1 MADPQLLCFNGING
15 ATGNYLL
22 PPMGADAIAAIA
34 MGEPLDARF
43 KKDLAFWAERA
54 ATKTFGLAAGI
65 DEGNLADAGWGVIF
79 RFDADPAIREAL
91 TPLLNLRKEQASK
104 KKAARYK
111 EFTGSAGYRP
121 GENNRGE
128 SNREFLSRFGVE
140 ASQPADPDRGVPY
153 YLLIVGSPE
162 QIPFKFQ
169 YQLDVQYAV
178 GRIWFDTLEEYA
190 QYAESVVAA
199 ETRKVR
205 VARKAVFFG
214 VQNANDPATNL
225 SATEMVKPLAERMPQ
240 LLADDG
246 IAPWDITTIVGDNA
260 KKAQLTKLLGGSETP
275 SLLFTASHGMGFP
288 NGDPRQLA
296 HQGALLCQ
304 DWPGP
309 RAWNRAIPQDHYFSA
324 DDVSSDANLQGMI
337 AFHFACYGAGTP
349 KMDDFAHQAFRNP
362 VEIAPHAFVA
372 NLPRRL
378 LGHPKG
384 GALAVVG
391 HVERAW
397 GYSFFWNRIGRQ
409 LQTFESA
416 LYQVMA
422 GRPLGSAIE
431 YFNTR
436 YAALSTELTAEL
448 EEIKFGREPDNA
460 FLAGTWTAH
469 NDARSYV
476 ILGDPAVRLPLI
488 EDGEQESRTPATPIV
503 FARKPVTSS
512 PNAPAFETDPQSGEN
527 KGSTIFDQI
536 AATEKR
542 HSDRQQDQPSFDVP
556 TSAGRLQRSNDPN
569 RLRWRLEKLGV
580 PGKMIDNISRFGVAF
595 QAIDGMDVAP
605 SKDVDDRWLERILGR
620 NDMVDAP
627 RFLDRGVSAA
637 QAVCRVRIRST
648 SGTLRGWGT
657 GSLISPR
664 LLLTNNH
671 VLGDATSAAASL
683 VEFNVQDGPNGQPET
698 PVAFRLRPEDLF
710 ITDKGLDFT
719 LVAIADTSEGGR
731 QLADFGHNP
740 GTIGDDPILVS
751 ESVNIIQHPLGRPK
765 QVALRENEVTDVL
778 TDFLHYQTDTE
789 PGSSGSPVFNDQ
801 WQLVALHHSG
811 VPLRDSNGNILAR
824 DGSIWR
830 EEMGD
835 NQIKWIANEGVRLSR
850 ILEFVR
856 TYPLTSDVARN
867 LRTELLS
874 STVSE
879 RTTPM
884 PDQSAS
890 ASNSANIQVNAPA
903 GAAGTVT
910 VTVPLNITVSLGAI
924 GAPLIAPPAAQVT
937 AATPVEGV
945 DLQEA
950 ITIDPNYDSREGYDP
965 EFLGTGSLRVH
976 FPKLPP
982 GEARNASRLLN
993 PPAGADRHELKY
1005 HHYSVVMNGKRR
1017 LAFFT
1022 AVNIDGKKARDISRE
1037 TDKWFFDPRISRQ
1050 EQVGNELYASNPFD
1064 RGHLV
1069 RRLDPAWGRTERIA
1083 KVANDDTFHFTNCS
1097 PQHERFNQGQN
1108 LWQGVENFL
1117 LARATGADQKL
1128 TVFTGPVFR
1137 DNDPEYRG
1145 IQIPTE
1151 YWKVAV
1157 LVGQDGKL
1165 ASLAFLVTQED
1176 LIRPVVE
1183 EAAIDTARTF
1193 QTSVS
1198 EIERLTG
1205 LDFGR
1210 LRAHDIQSVDSFAA
1224 GDSTQT
1230 GIRIPLASL
1239 DQIRLSAAQ
1248 GPVDAVAFGTG
1259 ASAPVGRPNPREQVV
1274 GTDLSYYL
1282 LAYDANGQ
1290 ERLDHPA
1297 GKISGH
1303 VLSALEDEPV
1313 TDVFLF
1319 SHGWRGDVPA
1329 AKEQYQGW
1337 LKTMADCT
1345 ADRARIRTLR
1355 PGFRPLLIGLHWPS
1369 EPWGDES
1376 LSGGVSFEPGA
1387 MASSVSHLVD
1397 DYATRLGDT
1406 LEVRRA
1412 LTVIFEAAQTG
1423 MEPEALPDDV
1433 IAAYKA
1439 LDNAVGLPKGG
1450 VAGAPGADWDGF
1462 DPEGVYESARRDA
1475 TAQGSVSFG
1484 LFSRDTLLA
1493 PLRVLSFWK
1502 MKDRARVIG
1511 ETAIHPLLRSMQR
1524 ATAGRDVRFHLA
1536 GHSFGCIVVSAAV
1549 AGPPGGGLLARPVN
1563 SLVLLQGA
1571 LSLWS
1576 YCSNIPEAPG
1586 KPGYFHRIVSQGLV
1600 RGPIVTTQSRFDT
1613 AVGTWYP
1620 RAASVAGQV
1629 VFAGPGQL
1637 PKYGA
1642 VGTFG
1647 IQGPGMRTSDIRML
1661 PASGVYAFRSGIV
1674 YNIESSQ
1681 VINAGRGFS
1690 GAHSDI
1696 RKLEVAQAAWEAVCT
1711 SNARP

>member
-1 MADPQLLCFNGING
+1 MADQELLCFNGING

-22 PPMGADAIAAIA
+22 PPMSADAIAAIA
-34 MGEPLDARF
+34 MGEPLDPRL

-54 ATKTFGLAAGI
+54 STKTFGLAAGI
-65 DEGNLADAGWGVIF
+65 DAGNVAETGWGIIF
-79 RFDADPAIREAL
+79 RFDCDPAIRDAL
-91 TPLLNLRKEQASK
+91 APLLNLRKEQASK
-104 KKAARYK
+104 SRAGRYK
-111 EFTGSAGYRP
+111 EFTGTLGYRP
-121 GENNRGE
+121 GENNKGE
-128 SNREFLSRFGVE
+128 SNREFLARFGVE
-140 ASQPADPDRGVPY
+140 ASQPADPDKGVPY

-162 QIPFKFQ
+162 QIPFRFQ

-178 GRIWFDTLEEYA
+178 GRIWFETLEEYA
-190 QYAESVVAA
+190 QYAQSVVAA

-214 VQNANDPATNL
+214 VQNADDPATNL
-225 SATEMVKPLAERMPQ
+225 SANEMVIPLAQRMPQ

-246 IAPWDITTIVGDNA
+246 IVPWDVTTIVGDNA
-260 KKAQLTKLLGGSETP
+260 KKAMLSKLFGGSETP

-324 DDVSSDANLQGMI
+324 DDVASDANLQGMI

-422 GRPLGSAIE
+422 GQPLGSAIE

-448 EEIKFGREPDNA
+448 EDIKFGKEPDNP

-488 EDGEQESRTPATPIV
+488 EEGEQESRPPADPIVLAARPAGPAT
-503 FARKPVTSS
+503 
-512 PNAPAFETDPQSGEN
+512 DPTFGISQQSEGN
-527 KGSTIFDQI
+527 SGSTILDQI

-542 HSDRQQDQPSFDVP
+542 HAEQQLQQPSFDVP
-556 TSAGRLQRSNDPN
+556 TSAGRLQRGNDPQ
-569 RLRWRLEKLGV
+569 RLRWRLVRLGL
-580 PGKMIDNISRFGVAF
+580 PGEMIDSISRFGVSF
-595 QAIDGMDVAP
+595 QAIDGVDRSSDSVP
-605 SKDVDDRWLERILGR
+605 DDRWLERILGR

-627 RFLDRGVSAA
+627 RFLERGVRAT
-637 QAVCRVRIRST
+637 QAIARIRIRSS
-648 SGTLRGWGT
+648 SGVLRGWGT
-657 GSLISPR
+657 GSMISR
-664 LLLTNNH
+664 CLLLTNNH
-671 VLGDATSAAASL
+671 VIGDVASAAASL
-683 VEFNVQDGPNGQPET
+683 VEFNVQDGPDGQALT
-698 PVAFRLRPEDLF
+698 PVVFQIIPDEFF
-710 ITDKGLDFT
+710 ITDRSLDFT
-719 LVAIADTSEGGR
+719 LVAVAETSENGR
-731 QLADFGHNP
+731 PLADFGHNQ
-740 GTIGDDPILVS
+740 GTVGDDPILVS
-751 ESVNIIQHPLGRPK
+751 ESVNIIQHPSGRPK
-765 QVALRENEVTDVL
+765 QIALRENEVTSILD
-778 TDFLHYQTDTE
+778 DFLHYQTDTE
-789 PGSSGSPVFNDQ
+789 PGSSGAPVFNDQ
-801 WQLVALHHSG
+801 WELVALHHSG
-811 VPLRDSNGNILAR
+811 VPQRDSNGNILSR

-830 EEMGD
+830 SEMGD
-835 NQIKWIANEGVRLSR
+835 NQIKWVANEGVRLSR

-856 TYPLTSDVARN
+856 TCSLSSSAAKN
-867 LRTELLS
+867 LRTDLFTNVANEGEL
-874 STVSE
+874 
-879 RTTPM
+879 PM
-884 PDQSAS
+884 PDQSTTERKL
-890 ASNSANIQVNAPA
+890 ANVHIGEPV
-903 GAAGTVT
+903 GAVT
-910 VTVPLNITVSLGAI
+910 MTIPLNITVSLGTLA
-924 GAPLIAPPAAQVT
+924 GQLSLPTVAQAVQT
-937 AATPVEGV
+937 AVAGESG
-945 DLQEA
+945 LQEA
-950 ITIDPNYDSREGYDP
+950 VTIDPDYDGREGYDP
-965 EFLGTGSLRVH
+965 EFLGSGNLRVLL
-976 FPKLPP
+976 PKLHTSKVRHA
-982 GEARNASRLLN
+982 ARLVN
-993 PPAGADRHELKY
+993 PQAGADQHELKY
-1005 HHYSVVMNGKRR
+1005 HHFSVVMNGKRR

-1022 AVNIDGKKARDISRE
+1022 AVNIDGKKARDIARE
-1037 TDKWFFDPRISRQ
+1037 SDKWFFDPRISRQ
-1050 EQVGNELYASNPFD
+1050 EQIGNDLYASNPFD

-1117 LARATGADQKL
+1117 LDRATGADQKL

-1137 DNDPEYRG
+1137 DDDPEYRG
-1145 IQIPTE
+1145 IQIPLE

-1176 LIRPVVE
+1176 LIERVVE

-1205 LDFGR
+1205 LDFER

-1224 GDSTQT
+1224 GETTQS
-1230 GIRIPLASL
+1230 GIRIPLTSL
-1239 DQIRLSAAQ
+1239 DQIRLTAAP
-1248 GPVDAVAFGTG
+1248 GPVDAVAFGTEAT
-1259 ASAPVGRPNPREQVV
+1259 ASAGRPNPREQVV

-1297 GKISGH
+1297 GKISTH
-1303 VLSALEDEPV
+1303 ILSALETEPI

-1329 AKEQYQGW
+1329 AREQYQGW

-1345 ADRARIRTLR
+1345 ADRARIRSLR
-1355 PGFRPLLIGLHWPS
+1355 QGFRPLLIGLHWPS
-1369 EPWGDES
+1369 EPWGDEKF
-1376 LSGGVSFEPGA
+1376 SGGVSFEPGA
-1387 MASSVSHLVD
+1387 VESSVNHLVD
-1397 DYATRLGDT
+1397 DYAIRLGDT
-1406 LEVRRA
+1406 PEVRRA
-1412 LTVIFEAAQTG
+1412 LTVILEAAQTG
-1423 MEPEALPDDV
+1423 VEPDALPDDV
-1433 IAAYKA
+1433 LAAYKA
-1439 LDNAVGLPKGG
+1439 LDAAVALPKGG
-1450 VAGAPGADWDGF
+1450 IAGAPGADWDGF
-1462 DPEGVYESARRDA
+1462 DPEGVYESARRD
-1475 TAQGSVSFG
+1475 TIAQGSVSFG

-1511 ETAIHPLLRSMQR
+1511 ETAVHPLLRSMQQ

-1549 AGPPGGGLLARPVN
+1549 AGSPTGSLLVRPID

-1600 RGPIVTTQSRFDT
+1600 RGPIVTTQSRFDS

-1647 IQGPGMRTSDIRML
+1647 IQGPGLRCSDIRML
-1661 PASGVYAFRSGIV
+1661 PINGDHDFKTGRV
-1674 YNIESSQ
+1674 YNVESSQ
-1681 VINAGRGFS
+1681 YINEGAGFS

-1696 RKLEVAQAAWEAVCT
+1696 RKQEIARLVWHAVST
-1711 SNARP
+1711 Y

>member
-1 MADPQLLCFNGING
+1 MAEQQLLCFNGIDG

-22 PPMGADAIAAIA
+22 PPMGADVIAAMA
-34 MGEPLDARF
+34 MGEPLDPRA

-54 ATKTFGLAAGI
+54 TLETFGLAAGM
-65 DEGNLADAGWGVIF
+65 DAGNLADTGWGAIF
-79 RFDADPAIREAL
+79 PFDSDPAVREAL
-91 TPLLNLRKEQASK
+91 TPLLTLRKEQASK
-104 KKAARYK
+104 QKVTRYK
-111 EFTGSAGYRP
+111 EFSGPTGYRP
-121 GENNRGE
+121 GE
-128 SNREFLSRFGVE
+128 SNRDFLARSGVE

-162 QIPFKFQ
+162 QIPFRFQ

-178 GRIWFDTLEEYA
+178 GRIWFETLEEYS
-190 QYAESVVAA
+190 QYAQSVVAA
-199 ETRKVR
+199 ETRKVL
-205 VARKAVFFG
+205 VGRKAVFFG
-214 VQNANDPATNL
+214 VQNADDPATRL

-246 IAPWDITTIVGDNA
+246 IAPWDITTIVGDSA
-260 KKAQLTKLLGGSETP
+260 KKARLTELLGGSGVP

-349 KMDDFAHQAFRNP
+349 RMDDFAHQAFRNP
-362 VEIAPHAFVA
+362 TEIAPQAFVA
-372 NLPRRL
+372 NLPRKM
-378 LGHPKG
+378 LGLPKG

-422 GRPLGSAIE
+422 GQPLGSAIE
-431 YFNTR
+431 YFNSR

-448 EEIKFGREPDNA
+448 EEIKFGKEPDNS

-503 FARKPVTSS
+503 LTPRPVTSS
-512 PNAPAFETDPQSGEN
+512 PNAPAFATEPLSGD
-527 KGSTIFDQI
+527 GTSSTMLDQI
-536 AATEKR
+536 TATERR
-542 HSDRQQDQPSFDVP
+542 HSDRQQQQPSFDVP
-556 TSAGRLQRSNDPN
+556 TSAGRLQRSNDPD

-580 PGKMIDNISRFGVAF
+580 PDKMIDSISRFGVSF
-595 QAIDGMDVAP
+595 QAIDDKDATP
-605 SKDVDDRWLERILGR
+605 NADVDDRWLERILGR

-627 RFLDRGVSAA
+627 LFLERGVRAA
-637 QAVCRVRIRST
+637 QAIGRVRIRST
-648 SGTLRGWGT
+648 SGSLRGWGT

-671 VLGDATSAAASL
+671 VLGDATSAAASSI
-683 VEFNVQDGPNGQPET
+683 EFNVQDGLNGQPMV
-698 PVAFRLRPEDLF
+698 PVAFRLLPDVFF

-719 LVAIADTSEGGR
+719 LVAVAETSDGGR

-751 ESVNIIQHPLGRPK
+751 ESVNIIQHPSGRPK
-765 QVALRENEVTDVL
+765 QIALRENNVTDVL
-778 TDFLHYQTDTE
+778 VDFLHYQTDTE
-789 PGSSGSPVFNDQ
+789 PGSSGAPVFNDQ

-811 VPLRDSNGNILAR
+811 VPQRDSNGNIMAR

-830 EEMGD
+830 EQMGD
-835 NQIKWIANEGVRLSR
+835 NQIQWIANEGVRLSR

-856 TYPLTSDVARN
+856 TYPLSSQTALN
-867 LRTELLS
+867 LRNELFS
-874 STVSE
+874 STVTE
-879 RTTPM
+879 RSLPM
-884 PDQSAS
+884 PDPTAAS
-890 ASNSANIQVNAPA
+890 STSANPQVNASTL
-903 GAAGTVT
+903 AGTVT
-910 VTVPLNITVSLGAI
+910 LTVPLTITVSLGTVGGPSSTPPALN
-924 GAPLIAPPAAQVT
+924 ATLAPPS
-937 AATPVEGV
+937 GKV
-945 DLQEA
+945 DLGEA
-950 ITIDPNYDSREGYDP
+950 VTIDPEYDNREGYDP
-965 EFLGTGSLRVH
+965 DFLGSGDLRVP
-976 FPKLPP
+976 FPKLPS
-982 GEARNASRLLN
+982 GQAMHASRLLN
-993 PPAGADRHELKY
+993 PSPGADQRELKY

-1022 AVNIDGKKARDISRE
+1022 AVNIDGKKARDIARE
-1037 TDKWFFDPRISRQ
+1037 ADKWFFDPRISRQ
-1050 EQVGNELYASNPFD
+1050 EQIGNELYASNPFD

-1083 KVANDDTFHFTNCS
+1083 KIANDDTFHFTNCS

-1117 LARATGADQKL
+1117 LDRATGADQRL
-1128 TVFTGPVFR
+1128 TVLTGPVFR
-1137 DNDPEYRG
+1137 EDDPEYRG
-1145 IQIPTE
+1145 IRVPLE

-1157 LVGQDGKL
+1157 LVGDDGQL
-1165 ASLAFLVTQED
+1165 NSLAFLVTQED

-1198 EIERLTG
+1198 EIERITG

-1210 LRAHDIQSVDSFAA
+1210 LRTHDAQSVDSFAVGEA
-1224 GDSTQT
+1224 TQT
-1230 GIRIPLASL
+1230 GIRIPLTSL
-1239 DQIRLSAAQ
+1239 DQVRLTSASS
-1248 GPVDAVAFGTG
+1248 PLEAVTFGTE
-1259 ASAPVGRPNPREQVV
+1259 AAPTGRPNPREQVV
-1274 GTDLSYYL
+1274 GTDLSYFL
-1282 LAYDANGQ
+1282 VAYDANAE

-1297 GKISGH
+1297 GKISAH
-1303 VLSALEDEPV
+1303 VLSALETEPV

-1337 LKTMADCT
+1337 LKTMADCN

-1376 LSGGVSFEPGA
+1376 ITGGVSFD
-1387 MASSVSHLVD
+1387 ASAAPSTIDGLID
-1397 DYATRLGDT
+1397 DYAARLGDT
-1406 LEVRRA
+1406 PEVRKA
-1412 LTVIFEAAQTG
+1412 LKVILEESRTG
-1423 MEPEALPDDV
+1423 AEPDVLPDRV
-1433 IAAYKA
+1433 LTAYKD
-1439 LDNAVGLPKGG
+1439 LDSAVGLPKGG
-1450 VAGAPGADWDGF
+1450 VAAAPGADWDGL
-1462 DPEGVYESARRDA
+1462 DPEGVYQSARSDTSA
-1475 TAQGSVSFG
+1475 HGAVSFG
-1484 LFSRDTLLA
+1484 LFPRDSILA

-1502 MKDRARVIG
+1502 MKDRARVVG
-1511 ETAIHPLLRSMQR
+1511 ETAVHPLLRSMQR
-1524 ATAGRDVRFHLA
+1524 VTAGRDVRFHLA

-1549 AGPPGGGLLARPVN
+1549 AGPPTGGLLTRPVD

-1576 YCSNIPEAPG
+1576 YCNSIPEAPG
-1586 KPGYFHRIVSQGLV
+1586 KQGYFHRIVSQRLV
-1600 RGPIVTTQSRFDT
+1600 EGPIVSTRSRFDT

-1620 RAASVAGQV
+1620 RAAQSAGQI
-1629 VFAGPGQL
+1629 VFAAGQL

-1647 IQGPGMRTSDIRML
+1647 VHGPGVRSTDITML
-1661 PASGVYAFRSGIV
+1661 HSNGEYGFRAGMA
-1674 YNIESSQ
+1674 YNIDSSQ
-1681 VINAGRGFS
+1681 YISLGGGFS

-1696 RKLEVAQAAWEAVCT
+1696 RRSEVAHVVWSAST
-1711 SNARP
+1711 R

>member
-1 MADPQLLCFNGING
+1 MSNNDTLWFNGING

-22 PPMGADAIAAIA
+22 DPMRVDEIAALA
-34 MGEPLDARF
+34 KGEPLDPRL

-54 ATKTFGLAAGI
+54 ATKTFEVAAGI
-65 DEGNLADAGWGVIF
+65 DTGDLGETGWGIIL
-79 RFDADPAIREAL
+79 RFDCDPAVREAL
-91 TPLLNLRKEQASK
+91 APLLELRKAQASAK
-104 KKAARYK
+104 KSTRFK
-111 EFTGSAGYRP
+111 EFVGPLGYRP
-121 GENNRGE
+121 GE
-128 SNREFLSRFGVE
+128 SNREFLSRHGVE
-140 ASQPADPDRGVPY
+140 ASQPADPDKGVPY
-153 YLLIVGSPE
+153 YLLLVGSPE
-162 QIPFKFQ
+162 EIPFRFQ

-178 GRIWFDTLEEYA
+178 GRIWFKTLDEYA
-190 QYAESVVAA
+190 NYAQSVVAS
-199 ETRKVR
+199 ETRKIR

-214 VQNANDPATNL
+214 VQNTDDPATQL

-240 LLADDG
+240 ILAEDA
-246 IAPWDITTIVGDNA
+246 IVPWDVQTVIGANA
-260 KKAQLTKLLGGSETP
+260 KKSQLTKFLGGEETP

-309 RAWNRAIPQDHYFSA
+309 RVWNRAIPEDYYFSA
-324 DDVSSDANLQGMI
+324 DDVSADANLQGMI
-337 AFHFACYGAGTP
+337 AFNFACYGAGTP
-349 KMDDFAHQAFRNP
+349 KMDDFSHQAFRNP

-372 NLPRRL
+372 SLPRRL

-422 GRPLGSAIE
+422 GQPLGTAIE

-448 EEIKFGREPDNA
+448 EEIKFGKVQDNPY
-460 FLAGTWTAH
+460 LAGTWTAH

-476 ILGDPAVRLPLI
+476 ILGDPAVRLPLVQ
-488 EDGEQESRTPATPIV
+488 EGEQESRLDATPIV
-503 FARKPVTSS
+503 FAARPTASVTARTFNAEQAPKTSS
-512 PNAPAFETDPQSGEN
+512 DT
-527 KGSTIFDQI
+527 TLLDQI

-542 HSDRQQDQPSFDVP
+542 HAERIQQQQSFDVP
-556 TSAGRLQRSNDPN
+556 SSAGSMQRSNDPK
-569 RLRWRLEKLGV
+569 RLRWRLEKLGLDSQV
-580 PGKMIDNISRFGVAF
+580 IDDILRFGVSF
-595 QAIDGMDVAP
+595 QAIEGVNRTDDSAP
-605 SKDVDDRWLERILGR
+605 DDRWLERILGR
-620 NDMVDAP
+620 NNMVDAP
-627 RFLDRGVSAA
+627 RFLERGVIASR
-637 QAVCRVRIRST
+637 AVGRIRIRST
-648 SGTLRGWGT
+648 SGALRGWGT
-657 GSLISPR
+657 GSLISRR

-671 VLGDATSAAASL
+671 VLGDTTSAAASL
-683 VEFNVQDGPNGQPET
+683 VEFNVQDGTDGQALTPE
-698 PVAFRLRPEDLF
+698 VFRIFPAEFF
-710 ITDKGLDFT
+710 ITDKKLDFT
-719 LVAIADTSEGGR
+719 LVAVAETSENGSP
-731 QLADFGHNP
+731 LTDFGYNP
-740 GTIGDDPILVS
+740 GTVGDDPILVS
-751 ESVNIIQHPLGRPK
+751 ESVNIIQHPSGRPK
-765 QVALRENEVTDVL
+765 QIALRENEVTGVL

-811 VPLRDSNGNILAR
+811 VPLRDANGNILAR

-830 EEMGD
+830 NEMGD
-835 NQIKWIANEGVRLSR
+835 HQIKWIANEGVRLSR

-856 TYPLTSDVARN
+856 THALSSDAAKN
-867 LRTELLS
+867 LRNDLFSQPHNEGNFL
-874 STVSE
+874 
-879 RTTPM
+879 M
-884 PDQSAS
+884 QSQTSKQNKVATIIQ
-890 ASNSANIQVNAPA
+890 NPIQANA
-903 GAAGTVT
+903 GAVT
-910 VTVPLNITVSLGAI
+910 LTIPLNITFSLGEL
-924 GAPLIAPPAAQVT
+924 GSPLNVPSNAPPVAASRQEEDT
-937 AATPVEGV
+937 
-945 DLQEA
+945 LQEA
-950 ITIDPNYDSREGYDP
+950 VTIDPDYDSREGYDP
-965 EFLGTGSLRVH
+965 EFFGADSLRVPL
-976 FPKLPP
+976 PKLPSSLA
-982 GEARNASRLLN
+982 GHASRLVN
-993 PPAGADRHELKY
+993 PPAGANQHELKY
-1005 HHYSVVMNGKRR
+1005 HHYSVVMNGTRR

-1022 AVNIDGKKARDISRE
+1022 AVNIDGKKARDIARE

-1117 LARATGADQKL
+1117 LDRATGAEQKL
-1128 TVFTGPVFR
+1128 TIFTGPVFR
-1137 DNDPEYRG
+1137 DDDPEYRG
-1145 IQIPTE
+1145 IQIPLE

-1157 LVGQDGKL
+1157 LVGEDGEL

-1176 LIRPVVE
+1176 LIRPVVD

-1198 EIERLTG
+1198 EVERLTG
-1205 LDFGR
+1205 LDFGK
-1210 LRAHDIQSVDSFAA
+1210 LRSHDIQSVDSFAA
-1224 GDSTQT
+1224 GEATQP
-1230 GIRIPLASL
+1230 GPRIPLTSL
-1239 DQIRLSAAQ
+1239 DQIQVKAN
-1248 GPVDAVAFGTG
+1248 PVSDGSVAFGIELT
-1259 ASAPVGRPNPREQVV
+1259 PTVRTNPREQVV

-1282 LAYDANGQ
+1282 LNYDANSQ

-1297 GKISGH
+1297 GKISTH
-1303 VLSALEDEPV
+1303 ILSAIESEPI
-1313 TDVFLF
+1313 TDIFLF

-1337 LKTMADCT
+1337 IKAMADCT
-1345 ADRARIRTLR
+1345 ADRAKIRTAR
-1355 PGFRPLLIGLHWPS
+1355 PGFRPMLIGLHWPS
-1369 EPWGDES
+1369 EPWGDET
-1376 LSGGVSFEPGA
+1376 LSGGVSFGP
-1387 MASSVSHLVD
+1387 ASMDASVSRLVD
-1397 DYATRLGDT
+1397 DYAARLEDT
-1406 LEVRRA
+1406 PNVRAA
-1412 LTVIFEAAQTG
+1412 LTVIIEAAQTNA
-1423 MEPEALPDDV
+1423 EPDKLPDDV
-1433 IAAYKA
+1433 LAAYKELDAVVA
-1439 LDNAVGLPKGG
+1439 LPQGG
-1450 VAGAPGADWDGF
+1450 VASAPGADWDGF
-1462 DPEGVYESARRDA
+1462 DPEGVYESALQESR
-1475 TAQGSVSFG
+1475 AQSSVSFG

-1511 ETAIHPLLRSMQR
+1511 ETAAHPFLLSIQQ
-1524 ATAGRDVRFHLA
+1524 ATLGRDVRVHLA

-1549 AGPPGGGLLARPVN
+1549 AGPPTASVLARPID

-1576 YCSNIPEAPG
+1576 YCNNIPEAPG
-1586 KPGYFHRIVSQGLV
+1586 KQGYFNRIVSQGLV
-1600 RGPIVTTQSRFDT
+1600 RGPIVTTQSRFDS

-1620 RAASVAGQV
+1620 RAATVARQV

-1647 IQGPGMRTSDIRML
+1647 VHGPGLRGTDIRML
-1661 PASGVYAFRSGIV
+1661 PLSGEYGFKGGHV
-1674 YNIESSQ
+1674 YNVDSSDY
-1681 VINAGRGFS
+1681 INVGAGLS

-1696 RKLEVAQAAWEAVCT
+1696 RKPEIAHTVWQAVYA
-1711 SNARP
+1711 

>member
-1 MADPQLLCFNGING
+1 MPDQELFCFNGING

-22 PPMGADAIAAIA
+22 PPISADAIAAIA
-34 MGEPLDARF
+34 RGEALDPRL

-54 ATKTFGLAAGI
+54 TTETFGPAAGI
-65 DEGNLADAGWGVIF
+65 DFGNVAETGWGVIF
-79 RFDADPAIREAL
+79 RFDCDPAVRDAL
-91 TPLLNLRKEQASK
+91 IPLLNHRKEQASK
-104 KKAARYK
+104 SKATRYK
-111 EFTGSAGYRP
+111 EFTGAAGYRP
-121 GENNRGE
+121 GENNKGE
-128 SNREFLSRFGVE
+128 SNREFLARFGVE
-140 ASQPADPDRGVPY
+140 ASQPADPDKGVPY

-162 QIPFKFQ
+162 QIPFRFQ

-178 GRIWFDTLEEYA
+178 GRIWFETLEEYA
-190 QYAESVVAA
+190 QYAQSVVAA

-214 VQNANDPATNL
+214 VQNADDPATNL
-225 SATEMVKPLAERMPQ
+225 SATEMVRPLAERMPQ
-240 LLADDG
+240 LLADNG
-246 IAPWDITTIVGDNA
+246 IVPWDVTTIVGDNA
-260 KKAQLTKLLGGSETP
+260 KKARLSKLLGGSETP

-288 NGDPRQLA
+288 NGDPRQIA

-309 RAWNRAIPQDHYFSA
+309 RTWNRAIPQDHYFSA

-349 KMDDFAHQAFRNP
+349 RMDDFAHQAFRNP

-422 GRPLGSAIE
+422 GQPLGSAMDF
-431 YFNTR
+431 FNSR

-448 EEIKFGREPDNA
+448 EDIKFGKEPDNL

-488 EDGEQESRTPATPIV
+488 EKGEQESRAPVVPIVLAARPVGPATTPT
-503 FARKPVTSS
+503 FGPSQ
-512 PNAPAFETDPQSGEN
+512 PQEGNS
-527 KGSTIFDQI
+527 GSTILDQI
-536 AATEKR
+536 TATEKR
-542 HSDRQQDQPSFDVP
+542 HAERQQHPPSFDVP
-556 TSAGRLQRSNDPN
+556 TSAGRLQRSNDPD
-569 RLRWRLEKLGV
+569 RLRWRLEKLGL
-580 PGKMIDNISRFGVAF
+580 PGTMIDSISRFGVSF
-595 QAIDGMDVAP
+595 QAIEEAGFVADGVH
-605 SKDVDDRWLERILGR
+605 DDRWLERILGR

-627 RFLDRGVSAA
+627 RFLERGVRAT
-637 QAVCRVRIRST
+637 QAIGRIRIRSS
-648 SGTLRGWGT
+648 SGALRGWGT
-657 GSLISPR
+657 GSLISR
-664 LLLTNNH
+664 CLLLTNNH
-671 VLGDATSAAASL
+671 VLGDEASAAASL
-683 VEFNVQDGPNGQPET
+683 IEFNVQEGPDGQALT
-698 PVAFRLRPEDLF
+698 PVVFRIVPDELF
-710 ITDKGLDFT
+710 ITDKRLDFT
-719 LVAIADTSEGGR
+719 LVAVAETSEKGR
-731 QLADFGHNP
+731 PLTDFGHNP
-740 GTIGDDPILVS
+740 GTVGDDPILVS
-751 ESVNIIQHPLGRPK
+751 ESVNIIQHPSGRPK
-765 QVALRENEVTDVL
+765 QIALRDNEVTDVL
-778 TDFLHYQTDTE
+778 TDFLHYRTDTE

-811 VPLRDSNGNILAR
+811 VPMRDSNGNILAR

-830 EEMGD
+830 NEMGD
-835 NQIKWIANEGVRLSR
+835 NQIKWMANEGVRLSR

-856 TYPLTSDVARN
+856 TYPLNSDTANN
-867 LRTELLS
+867 LRTELF
-874 STVSE
+874 VQPINE
-879 RTTPM
+879 RDLPV
-884 PDQSAS
+884 PDQTSSENKLAKAPNSTPVAS
-890 ASNSANIQVNAPA
+890 S
-903 GAAGTVT
+903 GAVT
-910 VTVPLNITVSLGAI
+910 VTVPLNITVSLGAS
-924 GAPLIAPPAAQVT
+924 GAQLSFPPVVHVAPTSTVG
-937 AATPVEGV
+937 EDGF
-945 DLQEA
+945 QEA
-950 ITIDPNYDSREGYDP
+950 VTIDPDYDSREGYDP
-965 EFLGTGSLRVH
+965 DFLGTGNLRVLL
-976 FPKLPP
+976 PKLSS
-982 GEARNASRLLN
+982 GQVGHASRLVN
-993 PPAGADRHELKY
+993 PPAGADRHELRY

-1022 AVNIDGKKARDISRE
+1022 GVNIDGKKARDIARE
-1037 TDKWFFDPRISRQ
+1037 SDKWFFDPRISRQ
-1050 EQVGNELYASNPFD
+1050 EQIGNDLYARNPFD

-1097 PQHERFNQGQN
+1097 PQHEQFNQGQN

-1117 LARATGADQKL
+1117 LDRAIGADQKL

-1137 DNDPEYRG
+1137 DDDPEYRG
-1145 IQIPTE
+1145 IKIPLE

-1157 LVGQDGKL
+1157 LVGQNGKL

-1176 LIRPVVE
+1176 LIRHVVE

-1198 EIERLTG
+1198 EIERLSG

-1224 GDSTQT
+1224 GETTQAE
-1230 GIRIPLASL
+1230 IRIPLTSL
-1239 DQIRLSAAQ
+1239 DQIRLTAAPDSV
-1248 GPVDAVAFGTG
+1248 GAVAFGPG
-1259 ASAPVGRPNPREQVV
+1259 ATAPAGRPNPREQVV

-1297 GKISGH
+1297 GKISTH
-1303 VLSALEDEPV
+1303 ILSALETEPI

-1376 LSGGVSFEPGA
+1376 FSGGVSFEPGST
-1387 MASSVSHLVD
+1387 ASTVIQLVD
-1397 DYATRLGDT
+1397 EYATRLGDT
-1406 LEVRRA
+1406 PEVRRI
-1412 LTVIFEAAQTG
+1412 LTVILEAAQTG
-1423 MEPEALPDDV
+1423 MEPDALPDD
-1433 IAAYKA
+1433 ILAAYRA
-1439 LDNAVGLPKGG
+1439 LDAAVALPKAG
-1450 VAGAPGADWDGF
+1450 VASAPGADWDGF

-1475 TAQGSVSFG
+1475 IPQGSMSFG
-1484 LFSRDTLLA
+1484 IFSRDTLLA

-1502 MKDRARVIG
+1502 MKDRARMIG
-1511 ETAIHPLLRSMQR
+1511 ETAVHPLLRSMQQI
-1524 ATAGRDVRFHLA
+1524 TVGRDVRFHLA
-1536 GHSFGCIVVSAAV
+1536 GHSFGCIVVSAAI
-1549 AGPPGGGLLARPVN
+1549 AGPPTSGLIARPID

-1576 YCSNIPEAPG
+1576 YCNYIPEAPG
-1586 KPGYFHRIVSQGLV
+1586 KPGYFHRIISQGLV
-1600 RGPIVTTQSRFDT
+1600 RGPIVTTQSRFDS

-1620 RAASVAGQV
+1620 RAVSVAGQV
-1629 VFAGPGQL
+1629 VFASPGQL

-1642 VGTFG
+1642 VGKFG
-1647 IQGPGMRTSDIRML
+1647 IQGPGLQGCDIRL
-1661 PASGVYAFRSGIV
+1661 LSNGNYGFKSGHV
-1674 YNIESSQ
+1674 YNVESSQ
-1681 VINAGRGFS
+1681 YINVGGGPS

-1696 RKLEVAQAAWEAVCT
+1696 RKVEVASLVWQSIEVR
-1711 SNARP
+1711 SIR